1 MRIGLK
7 QRIIFTLVQNLVDE
21 VKFMKFMELLKK
33 LENYKCNYDLQDV
46 EITSNKIHDVCCL
59 IFKYHGAVFDV
70 IVLEDTRYADKS
82 KEVGCNGGSGD
93 Y

>member
-1 MRIGLK
+1 
-7 QRIIFTLVQNLVDE
+7 
-21 VKFMKFMELLKK
+21 MKFLELLKK
-33 LENYKCNYDLQDV
+33 LEEYNCDYDLQDV
-46 EITSNKIHDVCCL
+46 EITSNKINGVCCL

-70 IVLEDTRYADKS
+70 IVLEDILYTDKS

>member
-1 MRIGLK
+1 
-7 QRIIFTLVQNLVDE
+7 
-21 VKFMKFMELLKK
+21 MKFMELLKK